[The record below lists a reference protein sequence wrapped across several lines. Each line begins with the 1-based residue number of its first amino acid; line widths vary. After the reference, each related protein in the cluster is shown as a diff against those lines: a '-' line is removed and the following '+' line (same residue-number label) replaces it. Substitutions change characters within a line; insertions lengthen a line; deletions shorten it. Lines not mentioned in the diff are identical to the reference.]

1 MKKFKNNWGG
11 GKTSS
16 IDGTGELPSVDT
28 EVSLRL
34 LEYIKNEFGGVKT
47 ILDVGA
53 GRGLLQKTFDENSDY
68 DVWSL
73 EGFSEMPFE
82 ANRDKWIIS
91 DMTIPL
97 TPEYKKYFDL
107 VTSFECIEHIH
118 KDGQEVFWD
127 NIFHSSDRALV
138 GIHVSGGEHENHC
151 FIRNKEW
158 WVNYFESKKIDWV
171 LLGEP
176 ANLWSVWPKAN
187 CSLFFKLHK
196 K

>member
-1 MKKFKNNWGG
+1 LGWWKN
-11 GKTSS
+11 
-16 IDGTGELPSVDT
+16 IIY
-28 EVSLRL
+28 R
-34 LEYIKNEFGGVKT
+34 F
-47 ILDVGA
+47 GA

-97 TPEYKKYFDL
+97 TPEYKKSFDL

-127 NIFHSSDRALV
+127 NMFYSSDRALV

-158 WVNYFESKKIDWV
+158 WTNYFESKKIDWE

-176 ANLWSVWPKAN
+176 SNLWSVWPKAD